1 MATANKM
8 TGFIISAS
16 LGLSLTVGIN
26 LNAQASPIQNATN
39 AVSNKVQK
47 VTIIGKRFS
56 VEQKRLFDLEQR
68 NKLTIDQNEKSSVT
82 PASEHLGKAEAS
94 IGQFKLIKS
103 SAKTT

>member
-16 LGLSLTVGIN
+16 LGLSLSLSVN
-26 LNAQASPIQNATN
+26 LSSQASPINSFANT
-39 AVSNKVQK
+39 VSNKVQK

-68 NKLTIDQNEKSSVT
+68 NKLTIDHNEKSSVT
-82 PASEHLGKAEAS
+82 PTSEHLGKAEAS